1 MPKLLKVLLAVVIA
15 LVATVGIV
23 ACGDDDDDD
32 GGGGGATGEGGGEL
46 IVASVGPDN
55 ADPVMFQTVQAIQ
68 VFQLAHV
75 PLLTYA
81 HETGTEEG
89 QKLIPGLAEEVPEPT
104 NGGKTYEFK
113 LREGLTYSD
122 GSPVKA
128 SDFENT
134 MKRLLAL
141 GSPWSSFFSP
151 VIAGTAEFAEKG
163 DMAGDISGIE
173 TNDKTGEITVTLTE
187 PDTKIL
193 FALAEAYTSPTPA
206 AKSPGKSL
214 KQPPPGIGPYTID
227 VVDFSR
233 EWVLERNPEWTGIEG
248 IPDGEFDK
256 ITVNVSDNVT
266 RMTQD
271 VIDGKADFMTED
283 PVGDLLPEVRTKYA
297 DRYSEAPNPPNVYYN
312 FLNVTKPP
320 FDKQEA
326 REAFNYA
333 IDSRALVR
341 VFGGRL
347 VPGCNFLP
355 PGLTGHEEF
364 ECKYGDPDGPGD
376 IEKAKELV
384 KASGYEGE
392 SVTFWTN
399 NKDPRPA
406 IADYFVDVLNEIGF
420 DAESKTLDQQVYF
433 SKVGQESFGAQT
445 GFTDWYQDYPHPG
458 DFIEVLLSSRAL
470 DAEVTFNQGFVSD
483 PELDKRLDEL
493 RGEDPEDVADEWAA
507 LDEYVVNEKAWVT
520 PYGFE
525 ESSSFFSE
533 RMDAENCNGVHP
545 VFKNDW
551 LQFCLK

>member
-1 MPKLLKVLLAVVIA
+1 LSKLLKSLFVMAIAFVLA
-15 LVATVGIV
+15 LGIV

-32 GGGGGATGEGGGEL
+32 GGGGDTGAGGGEL
-46 IVASVGPDN
+46 TIASVGPDN
-55 ADPVMFQTVQAIQ
+55 ADPVLYQTVQANQ
-68 VFQLAHV
+68 VFHLAHV
-75 PLLTYA
+75 PLLSYA
-81 HETGTEEG
+81 HEQGTEAGSE
-89 QKLIPGLAEEVPEPT
+89 LVPGLAEEVPEPT
-104 NGGKTYEFK
+104 DGGKTYEFK

-122 GSPVKA
+122 GTEVKA

-134 MKRLLAL
+134 MKRLLVL
-141 GSPWSSFFSP
+141 GSPWSSFYNP
-151 VIAGTAEFAEKG
+151 IIEGTEEFTKKG

-173 TNDKTGEITVTLTE
+173 TDDKSGEITVTLSE

-193 FALAEAYTSPTPA
+193 YALAEPYTSPTPA

-214 KQPPPGIGPYTID
+214 KQPPPGVGPYTID

-233 EWVLERNPEWTGIEG
+233 EWVLEKNPNFPELPEVPEG
-248 IPDGEFDK
+248 NFDK
-256 ITVNVSDNVT
+256 ITVEVGDNVT
-266 RMTQD
+266 KMTQD
-271 VIDGKADFMTED
+271 VINGDADFMTED
-283 PVGDLLPEVRTKYA
+283 PTGDQLPEVRSKYP
-297 DRYSEAPNPPNVYYN
+297 DRYKEAANPPNVYYN
-312 FLNVTKPP
+312 FLNVTMPP

-333 IDSRALVR
+333 VDSRALIR
-341 VFGGRL
+341 IFGGRL
-347 VPGCNFLP
+347 TPGCNFLP
-355 PGLTGHEEF
+355 PGLTGFEEMD
-364 ECKYGDPDGPGD
+364 CKYGDPEGPPD

-392 SVTFWTN
+392 KVTFWTN

-420 DAESKTLDQQVYF
+420 DAEVQTLDQQIYF
-433 SKVGQESFGAQT
+433 SKIGTKSLQAQT

-458 DFIEVLLSSRAL
+458 DFIEVLLSTRAL

-483 PELDKRLDEL
+483 PELDKRLDEI
-493 RGEDPEDVADEWAA
+493 RGEEPEDVADEWAA
-507 LDEYVVNEKAWVT
+507 LDEYVVNEKAYVV

-533 RMDAENCNGVHP
+533 RMDAENCNGIHP
-545 VFKNDW
+545 VYKNDW